1 MKRIT
6 IGSTTFDATKCERFR
21 DNTKGFYLDI
31 AVPVENISKDALY
44 DLLNGNEETI
54 YVAEEDG
61 TESIYDGFNS
71 IQNFS
76 VSKGCILVAQYCTS
90 ELEAQLSL
98 AKSKIA
104 AQDKAIEDKSVQIA
118 SLEEMSMAQLSTID
132 SILTEVVPTIIELS
146 VTQAIEAVL
155 TTQEETAGEEP
166 EVIEE

>member
-1 MKRIT
+1 MKKIT

-31 AVPVENISKDALY
+31 VVPVENISKDALY
-44 DLLNGNEETI
+44 DLLDGNKETI

-90 ELEAQLSL
+90 ELEAQLSI

-104 AQDKAIEDKSVQIA
+104 EQERTISGLQDEASALANEVIAQASIIAGQNVQIGT
-118 SLEEMSMAQLSTID
+118 LESQNK
-132 SILTEVVPTIIELS
+132 ELN
-146 VTQAIEAVL
+146 
-155 TTQEETAGEEP
+155 ETVNALLGVE
-166 EVIEE
+166 

>member
-1 MKRIT
+1 MKTIT
-6 IGSTTFDATKCERFR
+6 ISSTTFEATKCERFR
-21 DNTKGFYLDI
+21 DNAKGFYLDI

-44 DLLNGNEETI
+44 DLLNDNKETI
-54 YVAEEDG
+54 YVVEEDG
-61 TESIYDGFNS
+61 TESFYDGFNS

-104 AQDKAIEDKSVQIA
+104 EQDKVIEEKAVQIA
-118 SLEEMSMAQLSTID
+118 SLEEMSMAQLSAID

-146 VTQAIEAVL
+146 VTEAVEAVL
-155 TTQEETAGEEP
+155 ATQGQTTDE
-166 EVIEE
+166 